1 MHAPHDNNVAAGA
14 PYMTPAEFNRQI
26 TAYPWFGQW
35 LGIEA
40 TAIRARGAEVRLPVR
55 PEFLRHGGTVSG
67 PIVMAVAD
75 VAMYAAIM
83 GAVADGER
91 SVTSDMSLHFLRR
104 PTGAFL
110 TGTARL
116 VRLGKRSA
124 VCAVDVFA
132 EGQGES
138 VCHVIG
144 SYAIPGSAKG

>member
-1 MHAPHDNNVAAGA
+1 MPDAAPGA
-14 PYMTPAEFNRQI
+14 PFITAAEFNRRI

-35 LGIEA
+35 LGIAA
-40 TAIRARGAEVRLPVR
+40 TEIGARTASVRLPVR

-91 SVTSDMSLHFLRR
+91 SVTADMTLHFMRR
-104 PTGAFL
+104 PAGSFL
-110 TGTARL
+110 TGAARI
-116 VRLGKRSA
+116 VRIGKRSA

-138 VCHVIG
+138 VCHVVG
-144 SYAIPGSAKG
+144 SYAVPAGAIPRS